1 MSVQTRNLISED
13 LTTRS
18 DMLIMRSDVL
28 NWSFDSVELTSTS
41 TLPEGFSD
49 FPTLSNEV
57 FGPMKSYGKA
67 SFTETE
73 PCIDRNLIAQFFQC
87 CRPEQRSYRHSV
99 VERTGR
105 HASLVKLERPSRF
118 TTNTV
123 TYSSLVG
130 ASGQYVNQVYRL
142 IIQAPSLC
150 KITKHAIS
158 SSSCTSSEIGL
169 QTTPNYIWLPQTGS
183 RLSKMFITSSKSM
196 LHILKVLQRSRCP
209 RYFINACIINQR
221 TGNQFH
227 PRVFRL
233 HQRMQ
238 RLSAGLRQVVRQ
250 KYHGDASTRA
260 FTMVHANTCGS
271 IEVKQS
277 VCSKLCIFIYLF
289 IFVKTGSNEFF
300 S

>member
-13 LTTRS
+13 LTKRS

-49 FPTLSNEV
+49 FPTLSNAV

-87 CRPEQRSYRHSV
+87 CRPEQRSYRHSIA
-99 VERTGR
+99 ERTGR

-118 TTNTV
+118 TTNMV

-169 QTTPNYIWLPQTGS
+169 QTTPNYIWLSLDSKPNQVHLAIIKEHVAHTESTPAQQVSKVFHQRVHYKPAHRKSVSPSCISSTSTYAETVS
-183 RLSKMFITSSKSM
+183 RLTPGSETEIPWGRVYTSI
-196 LHILKVLQRSRCP
+196 HDGPCEYVWQ
-209 RYFINACIINQR
+209 Y
-221 TGNQFH
+221 
-227 PRVFRL
+227 
-233 HQRMQ
+233 
-238 RLSAGLRQVVRQ
+238 
-250 KYHGDASTRA
+250 
-260 FTMVHANTCGS
+260 
-271 IEVKQS
+271 
-277 VCSKLCIFIYLF
+277 
-289 IFVKTGSNEFF
+289 
-300 S
+300 